1 MSDSSKESSIRSEKE
16 NLRLSI
22 KRNLES
28 LDPQQKKDAST
39 TISDKLIGTVRENSS
54 VLCYSPL
61 QSEPNIWP
69 AIKHWLRSN
78 FQVCLPKVEGN
89 NIEIYAVK
97 GTENLI
103 RSPMGI
109 LEPDP
114 SKHVKIETKKIDFI
128 IVPGI
133 GFSPDGTRLG
143 RGGGYYDRYLETTL
157 EQTLKIGVAFS
168 LQIIDEIP
176 SQTHDIPVN
185 RLITN

>member
-1 MSDSSKESSIRSEKE
+1 
-16 NLRLSI
+16 
-22 KRNLES
+22 
-28 LDPQQKKDAST
+28 
-39 TISDKLIGTVRENSS
+39 
-54 VLCYSPL
+54 
-61 QSEPNIWP
+61 
-69 AIKHWLRSN
+69 
-78 FQVCLPKVEGN
+78 
-89 NIEIYAVK
+89 
-97 GTENLI
+97 
-103 RSPMGI
+103 MGI